1 MRLNVELDRVGGS
14 LSPSLLFH
22 LRGQAISDLEKFL
35 FLRDGVSNIS
45 AGISLSGCR
54 VFQDLPD
61 LCCRA

>member
-1 MRLNVELDRVGGS
+1 VELDRVGGS
-14 LSPSLLFH
+14 LSPPLLFH

-35 FLRDGVSNIS
+35 FYEMES
-45 AGISLSGCR
+45 ATIGAGLSLSGCR